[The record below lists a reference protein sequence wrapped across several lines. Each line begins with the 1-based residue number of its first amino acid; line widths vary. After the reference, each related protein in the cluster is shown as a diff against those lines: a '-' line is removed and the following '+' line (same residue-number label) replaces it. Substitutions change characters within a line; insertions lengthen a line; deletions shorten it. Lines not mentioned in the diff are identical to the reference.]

1 MILSAPKST
10 SSSKKEN
17 TVNGWFHSYAK
28 FTLCDARSHPWSVK
42 AFANSFAEITEFL
55 TQIRI
60 WQRQNYSCTS
70 ARISS
75 RQQHRLSSPYPFHH
89 DLLGWDSATM
99 TEPPRNPP
107 WGAEPGGEPWGAGE
121 KMPPVFNPCQFSHL
135 HRCGHAAKPKEQ
147 PGGRDKQLG
156 HKGAPSAGD
165 AVKVLGT
172 EVRCTSCHCRQT
184 QNGVTPAL
192 TR

>member
-28 FTLCDARSHPWSVK
+28 FTPCDARSHPLSVK
-42 AFANSFAEITEFL
+42 ACANSFAEITEFL

-75 RQQHRLSSPYPFHH
+75 RQQHRLSSPYPFHR

-99 TEPPRNPP
+99 TESPRNSR
-107 WGAEPGGEPWGAGE
+107 WGADPGGEPWGAGE
-121 KMPPVFNPCQFSHL
+121 RTPPC
-135 HRCGHAAKPKEQ
+135 
-147 PGGRDKQLG
+147 
-156 HKGAPSAGD
+156 
-165 AVKVLGT
+165 
-172 EVRCTSCHCRQT
+172 
-184 QNGVTPAL
+184 L
-192 TR
+192 TRASSLTCIATGMQRNWRSSLEAGTNSRDTKGLPQPVMLSKS

>member
-1 MILSAPKST
+1 
-10 SSSKKEN
+10 
-17 TVNGWFHSYAK
+17 
-28 FTLCDARSHPWSVK
+28 
-42 AFANSFAEITEFL
+42 
-55 TQIRI
+55 
-60 WQRQNYSCTS
+60 
-70 ARISS
+70 
-75 RQQHRLSSPYPFHH
+75 
-89 DLLGWDSATM
+89 M

-121 KMPPVFNPCQFSHL
+121 KTPPVFNPCQFSHL

-172 EVRCTSCHCRQT
+172 EVHLVSLQTDPERCRTSLNEVRPQGAT
-184 QNGVTPAL
+184 WISKTPDL
-192 TR
+192 